1 MKRVW
6 KIVLW
11 VVGILLG
18 IIILATLIVSPVAKS
33 YINKHGEE
41 LVGRK
46 VNVEG
51 LRINVYTGHVAV
63 HGLSLYEDNGTDV
76 FASFDTLD
84 VKASLLKLIG
94 HTVQLKHITLAGL
107 NVNVLKNK
115 KTFNFQSIIDHFA
128 SDEPEPEE
136 DTTPSDWVIKFYNIR
151 LSHAQ
156 IRYRDMADNKQWHL
170 PDINLRVPGFV
181 LGGEEQSEGGLNI
194 GFSDGGH
201 LNIDGSYDSKH
212 NAYSLVAHLEKFALK
227 NIQPLV
233 TDFMKINQMDGTFE
247 ANLKAEGDIG
257 EILKSHIGG
266 TLALKGVDLKNG
278 NGSVASL
285 TSLKVAV
292 NNINLD
298 ANSYDIQS
306 ITLDGLSAKY
316 EQWNDHSTIDDLL
329 VGNAESAENPES
341 AENIENTEAPDNSK
355 PMKLKVGQLT
365 VTNSNITYD
374 DHTLPDEFHFPV
386 TGINIEVTDL
396 NTNGDNNAR
405 LRAGLPGGGHLMVN
419 WKGNIDNWKE
429 RQNLFLS
436 IKGLDMKQLSPWTV
450 AYTGQPVEDGVF
462 GLTTRLQIT
471 NSQLDNQNKIDIYK
485 ARVGSRRKDVEPE
498 MKIPLKTALY
508 ILRDKDDK
516 ILIDMPIKGNVD
528 SPEFSYMKLVWKT
541 LGNLLVKVATSP
553 VRALGNALGM
563 GSGSLDFI
571 AIEPN
576 QRGLTSENYHTLGD
590 LAAVAK
596 SDSLVVITLE
606 QRMPAP
612 KNDTVARG
620 YEFRNEIVRRYLAEQ
635 GVPESQVIVTTG
647 EPVEEGEQTGY
658 SILSEM
664 KMDD

>member
-1 MKRVW
+1 
-6 KIVLW
+6 
-11 VVGILLG
+11 
-18 IIILATLIVSPVAKS
+18 
-33 YINKHGEE
+33 
-41 LVGRK
+41 
-46 VNVEG
+46 
-51 LRINVYTGHVAV
+51 
-63 HGLSLYEDNGTDV
+63 
-76 FASFDTLD
+76 
-84 VKASLLKLIG
+84 
-94 HTVQLKHITLAGL
+94 
-107 NVNVLKNK
+107 
-115 KTFNFQSIIDHFA
+115 
-128 SDEPEPEE
+128 
-136 DTTPSDWVIKFYNIR
+136 
-151 LSHAQ
+151 
-156 IRYRDMADNKQWHL
+156 
-170 PDINLRVPGFV
+170 
-181 LGGEEQSEGGLNI
+181 
-194 GFSDGGH
+194 
-201 LNIDGSYDSKH
+201 
-212 NAYSLVAHLEKFALK
+212 
-227 NIQPLV
+227 
-233 TDFMKINQMDGTFE
+233 
-247 ANLKAEGDIG
+247 
-257 EILKSHIGG
+257 
-266 TLALKGVDLKNG
+266 
-278 NGSVASL
+278 
-285 TSLKVAV
+285 
-292 NNINLD
+292 
-298 ANSYDIQS
+298 
-306 ITLDGLSAKY
+306 
-316 EQWNDHSTIDDLL
+316 
-329 VGNAESAENPES
+329 
-341 AENIENTEAPDNSK
+341 
-355 PMKLKVGQLT
+355 
-365 VTNSNITYD
+365 
-374 DHTLPDEFHFPV
+374 
-386 TGINIEVTDL
+386 
-396 NTNGDNNAR
+396 
-405 LRAGLPGGGHLMVN
+405 MVN

-563 GSGSLDFI
+563 GSESLDFI
-571 AIEPN
+571 VIEPN

-635 GVPESQVIVTTG
+635 GVPEGQVIVTTG

-658 SILSEM
+658 NILSEM

>member
-94 HTVQLKHITLAGL
+94 HTVQLKHLTLAGL

-115 KTFNFQSIIDHFA
+115 ETFNFQSIIDHFA

-233 TDFMKINQMDGTFE
+233 TDFMKINQMDGTLE
-247 ANLKAEGDIG
+247 
-257 EILKSHIGG
+257 
-266 TLALKGVDLKNG
+266 TLAR
-278 NGSVASL
+278 
-285 TSLKVAV
+285 
-292 NNINLD
+292 
-298 ANSYDIQS
+298 
-306 ITLDGLSAKY
+306 
-316 EQWNDHSTIDDLL
+316 
-329 VGNAESAENPES
+329 
-341 AENIENTEAPDNSK
+341 
-355 PMKLKVGQLT
+355 
-365 VTNSNITYD
+365 
-374 DHTLPDEFHFPV
+374 F
-386 TGINIEVTDL
+386 
-396 NTNGDNNAR
+396 
-405 LRAGLPGGGHLMVN
+405 
-419 WKGNIDNWKE
+419 
-429 RQNLFLS
+429 
-436 IKGLDMKQLSPWTV
+436 
-450 AYTGQPVEDGVF
+450 
-462 GLTTRLQIT
+462 
-471 NSQLDNQNKIDIYK
+471 
-485 ARVGSRRKDVEPE
+485 
-498 MKIPLKTALY
+498 
-508 ILRDKDDK
+508 
-516 ILIDMPIKGNVD
+516 
-528 SPEFSYMKLVWKT
+528 
-541 LGNLLVKVATSP
+541 
-553 VRALGNALGM
+553 
-563 GSGSLDFI
+563 
-571 AIEPN
+571 
-576 QRGLTSENYHTLGD
+576 
-590 LAAVAK
+590 
-596 SDSLVVITLE
+596 
-606 QRMPAP
+606 
-612 KNDTVARG
+612 
-620 YEFRNEIVRRYLAEQ
+620 
-635 GVPESQVIVTTG
+635 
-647 EPVEEGEQTGY
+647 
-658 SILSEM
+658 
-664 KMDD
+664 